1 MCRSDGGGLGSTC
14 GPGLCD
20 ATTGAVAY
28 TRCGGVVSAAK
39 RARALRYGPY
49 VGVGPPRRRHF
60 IVLVLYRNVAVRPAA
75 RHNRV
80 LAEVKKRLWVES
92 SSKSLADTQMG
103 RIEVTE

>member
-1 MCRSDGGGLGSTC
+1 
-14 GPGLCD
+14 
-20 ATTGAVAY
+20 AV
-28 TRCGGVVSAAK
+28 G
-39 RARALRYGPY
+39 
-49 VGVGPPRRRHF
+49 
-60 IVLVLYRNVAVRPAA
+60 PAA

>member
-1 MCRSDGGGLGSTC
+1 MR

-49 VGVGPPRRRHF
+49 VAVGPPRQAALYRT
-60 IVLVLYRNVAVRPAA
+60 VLYRNVAVRPAA

-80 LAEVKKRLWVES
+80 LAGVKKRSWVES

>member
-1 MCRSDGGGLGSTC
+1 MR

-20 ATTGAVAY
+20 ATTGAVAF

-49 VGVGPPRRRHF
+49 VAVGPPRQAA
-60 IVLVLYRNVAVRPAA
+60 LVLCRNVAVSPAA

-80 LAEVKKRLWVES
+80 LAGVKKRSWVES

-103 RIEVTE
+103 RIELTE

>member
-1 MCRSDGGGLGSTC
+1 MR

-49 VGVGPPRRRHF
+49 VGVGPPRQAALYRTCT
-60 IVLVLYRNVAVRPAA
+60 YRNVAVRPAA

-80 LAEVKKRLWVES
+80 LAEVKKRSWVES

>member
-1 MCRSDGGGLGSTC
+1 MR

-60 IVLVLYRNVAVRPAA
+60 IVLVLFIETWAVRPAA

-80 LAEVKKRLWVES
+80 LAEVKKRFWVES
-92 SSKSLADTQMG
+92 SSKSLADTPMG